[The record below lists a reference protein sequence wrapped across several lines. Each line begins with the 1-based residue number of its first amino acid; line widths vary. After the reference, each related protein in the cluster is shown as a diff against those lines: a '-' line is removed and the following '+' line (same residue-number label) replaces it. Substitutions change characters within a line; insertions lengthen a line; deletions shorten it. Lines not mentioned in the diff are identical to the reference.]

1 MGPAF
6 LPNQKLKASH
16 GMDMADMEVMVA
28 GVAGMDANAVKQTPM
43 PLQSQKPMPGMAMDT
58 IHTTLATTILVKEKL
73 RLSHN
78 HGMDME
84 DMAMEVMLDIGDA
97 NAVKLKASH
106 ITMDI
111 THTSVDITILANDLL
126 KPKLPHGEDT
136 VDGADM
142 EDMVKFVNHEEQTS
156 MN

>member
-1 MGPAF
+1 M
-6 LPNQKLKASH
+6 
-16 GMDMADMEVMVA
+16 A

-84 DMAMEVMLDIGDA
+84 DMAMEVMPDIGDA
-97 NAVKLKASH
+97 NAVKLKLTASH

-126 KPKLPHGEDT
+126 KPKLTHGEDT
-136 VDGADM
+136 VDGVDMDM
-142 EDMVKFVNHEEQTS
+142 EDMVKFVYHEDQTS

>member
-1 MGPAF
+1 
-6 LPNQKLKASH
+6 
-16 GMDMADMEVMVA
+16 MVA
-28 GVAGMDANAVKQTPM
+28 GVAGMDANAVKRTPM

-58 IHTTLATTILVKEKL
+58 IHTTLATTILAKEKL

-78 HGMDME
+78 HGMD
-84 DMAMEVMLDIGDA
+84 MEVMLDIGDA
-97 NAVKLKASH
+97 NAVKLKLTASH

-126 KPKLPHGEDT
+126 KPKLIHGEDT
-136 VDGADM
+136 TVDGVDMDM
-142 EDMVKFVNHEEQTS
+142 EDMVKFVYHEDPTS

>member
-1 MGPAF
+1 
-6 LPNQKLKASH
+6 
-16 GMDMADMEVMVA
+16 
-28 GVAGMDANAVKQTPM
+28 MDANAVKQTPM
-43 PLQSQKPMPGMAMDT
+43 PLQSQKPMPGMDT
-58 IHTTLATTILVKEKL
+58 IHTTLATTILAKEKL

-84 DMAMEVMLDIGDA
+84 DMAMEDMLDIGDA
-97 NAVKLKASH
+97 NAVKLKLTASH

-126 KPKLPHGEDT
+126 KQKLTHGEDT
-136 VDGADM
+136 TVDGVDMDM
-142 EDMVKFVNHEEQTS
+142 EDMVKFVYHEDQTS